1 MNRRNFFARVVG
13 AAVLSRFLKPAPV
26 VARDFE
32 LYEFHVVSTPVAA
45 KVRKLSVQWSCAVEQ
60 ELQAFH
66 SVQAEKVIE
75 QILAGVV
82 EPEQQR
88 VQYEML

>member
-32 LYEFHVVSTPVAA
+32 LYEFRVVSTPVTA
-45 KVRKLSVQWSCAVEQ
+45 KVRKLTAQWTLEAEQ
-60 ELQAFH
+60 NLQLWDDF
-66 SVQAEKVIE
+66 
-75 QILAGVV
+75 AGVV
-82 EPEQQR
+82 EPE
-88 VQYEML
+88 

>member
-32 LYEFHVVSTPVAA
+32 LYEFHMVSTPVTA
-45 KVRKLSVQWSCAVEQ
+45 KVRKLTAQWSCDVAQ
-60 ELQAFH
+60 DMQAFH
-66 SVQAEKVIE
+66 HVQSERVIE
-75 QILAGVV
+75 QIFAGVV
-82 EPEQQR
+82 EPE
-88 VQYEML
+88 

>member
-32 LYEFHVVSTPVAA
+32 LYEFHVVSTPVTA
-45 KVRKLSVQWSCAVEQ
+45 KVCKLSAQWTLEAEN
-60 ELQAFH
+60 LQLWDDF
-66 SVQAEKVIE
+66 
-75 QILAGVV
+75 AGVV
-82 EPEQQR
+82 EPEQQM
-88 VQYEML
+88 VQHEML